1 MLNRAA
7 HVLGDACQ
15 QQFQLSGRSKMADL
29 WAAVVSRERCPL
41 PDALAAWIPSL
52 PSLLGFDCFWSCEL
66 KRKPI
71 KMIRD
76 GEITT

>member
-52 PSLLGFDCFWSCEL
+52 PSPLLDSIAFGAVNLRGSL
-66 KRKPI
+66 LR
-71 KMIRD
+71 
-76 GEITT
+76 